1 MLQLLLLINCISCA
15 IFGAFFVL
23 FSATAVTMIGD
34 PPQILVIL
42 TGFAFL
48 FNAILLGIAAAR
60 VNNYTTSIGY
70 FIAGEVIWFLITL
83 ELLASGLWIV
93 GTAAITLDI
102 LIAALLGLLG
112 FGKWFYGIRG
122 KQPLSD

>member
-23 FSATAVTMIGD
+23 FSATAITMIGD

-112 FGKWFYGIRG
+112 FGKWFYSIRG
-122 KQPLSD
+122 EQPLSD

>member
-1 MLQLLLLINCISCA
+1 
-15 IFGAFFVL
+15 
-23 FSATAVTMIGD
+23 MIGD

-42 TGFAFL
+42 TGVTFL

-83 ELLASGLWIV
+83 ELLASGLWII

-102 LIAALLGLLG
+102 LIAALLCLLG
-112 FGKWFYGIRG
+112 FGKWFYGIRR
-122 KQPLSD
+122 KQPLND

>member
-23 FSATAVTMIGD
+23 FSATAVSMIGD

-42 TGFAFL
+42 TGVTFL

-93 GTAAITLDI
+93 GTAAIT
-102 LIAALLGLLG
+102 
-112 FGKWFYGIRG
+112 
-122 KQPLSD
+122 

>member
-15 IFGAFFVL
+15 IFGAFYVL
-23 FSATAVTMIGD
+23 FSATAVSMIGD

-42 TGFAFL
+42 TGVTFL

-83 ELLASGLWIV
+83 EILASGLWIV

-102 LIAALLGLLG
+102 LIAALLGLLD